1 MLDPLDPAEG
11 VQNMRSQLLYLK
23 RWPDFSKEFEL
34 NKIRDVARICA
45 LLSRK
50 PTVGFLVHRA
60 VDLPSDVVERLLDRL
75 LLTQSIGVFQV
86 GFTLSLLEEPS
97 LVSPTSLESSEQAST
112 MPATLDNAANTAAA
126 TAPKATPTDSRPI
139 APSLLKKV
147 WGRFLPH

>member
-11 VQNMRSQLLYLK
+11 VQNTRSQLLYLK

-34 NKIRDVARICA
+34 SQIRDVARICA

-60 VDLPSDVVERLLDRL
+60 VDLPSVATWQMLDRL

-86 GFTLSLLEEPS
+86 GITLSLMDEPALAPLAS
-97 LVSPTSLESSEQAST
+97 FENNEQAST
-112 MPATLDNAANTAAA
+112 MPAPLPHTVDGIHAALPAVRLSESGQT
-126 TAPKATPTDSRPI
+126 

-147 WGRFLPH
+147 WGRFLPS